1 MDAMM
6 FHDLFWTVKTAWP
19 ADTFTSHIAVALANH
34 QQSKGHK
41 LNKLYTTKAGSMHGM
56 AVAFW

>member
-1 MDAMM
+1 M